1 MTQNLTRHTPHQ
13 DEIDF
18 LELIKILINSKKI
31 IISTILVFA
40 IASLIYSLSLQSSF
54 ESSFRIQI
62 GDTLNGQGN
71 KELIESSSSLL
82 FAQGPKQARYLLEQ
96 VSKKIEKQ
104 KNMRFEFKY
113 VLENNEEQIRQET
126 EGKVTLAGD
135 RYKLDFLEIIQLF
148 DGEKIYTIV
157 PENEEITVST
167 PEDSEEINVNPS
179 QILNF
184 YKEGYDYQWDIYQ
197 RVMGRNIQFIKLIPS
212 EENADIKYLLL
223 GIDVDQNSIYR
234 LIEIGNG
241 KTTTTLTIKNQ
252 EENITLPPYFFEFN
266 VGDYPNYYLNN

>member
-1 MTQNLTRHTPHQ
+1 MRL
-13 DEIDF
+13 
-18 LELIKILINSKKI
+18 LIILI
-31 IISTILVFA
+31 
-40 IASLIYSLSLQSSF
+40 
-54 ESSFRIQI
+54 
-62 GDTLNGQGN
+62 G
-71 KELIESSSSLL
+71 SSSLL
-82 FAQGPKQARYLLEQ
+82 FAQGPEQARYLIEQ
-96 VSKKIEKQ
+96 VSNKIEKQ

-113 VLENNEEQIRQET
+113 VLENKEEQIRQET

-135 RYKLDFLEIIQLF
+135 RYKLEFLEIIQLF

-167 PEDSEEINVNPS
+167 PQDSEEINVNPS

-184 YKEGYDYQWDIYQ
+184 YKEGYDYQWDISQ

-212 EENADIKYLLL
+212 EENTDIKYLLL

-252 EENITLPPYFFEFN
+252 EENITLPPNFFEFN
-266 VGDYPNYYLNN
+266 VGDYPNYYMNN